1 MEATMMRSY
10 MRGANLRRWLR
21 RPNCLEVVRQ
31 FKNLF
36 DKAFS
41 SGTANS
47 STNEPGPQSPLP
59 DREQA
64 HHSCNGVIFSR
75 SSTHLGNSLV
85 LYYPTLSS
93 VDPIAGSIQS
103 IQCSGSQ
110 VYFYIKRQAPLPLT
124 KYDPFCRYPSFPAK
138 LYSSKMVDG
147 PDDVVPVESAVSHVA
162 RFELSS
168 ERAVI
173 LNLSRVCS

>member
-1 MEATMMRSY
+1 

-21 RPNCLEVVRQ
+21 RPNCPEVVRQ
-31 FKNLF
+31 FKVLF

-41 SGTANS
+41 SGTPDS
-47 STNEPGPQSPLP
+47 SANEPEPKSPLS

-64 HHSCNGVIFSR
+64 HLSYNGVVFSR

-93 VDPIAGSIQS
+93 TDPIAGSVQTIQR
-103 IQCSGSQ
+103 SGGQ
-110 VYFYIKRQAPLPLT
+110 VYFHIKRQAPLPPT
-124 KYDPFCRYPSFPAK
+124 KHDPFRRYLSFPAK

-147 PDDVVPVESAVSHVA
+147 PDDVVPVESVVSHVA

-173 LNLSRVCS
+173 LNLSRVRC